1 MVKSGKIL
9 IFPSIA
15 LPQCLFISEFRKED
29 KANHLF
35 LSHCPSSYVVQTP
48 PVCSLMCR
56 WNKLFCCPQSEGR
69 ELEAAELKDMAAWS
83 ENGAGQYSLLFIIS
97 QYLFSN
103 GTSRL
108 AWRVRMWHDKNRKDK
123 EVISQ
128 IFTFA
133 AALAGK
139 WRARF
144 QNLTSFF
151 MPVICRRM
159 WMELIVGG
167 I

>member
-1 MVKSGKIL
+1 MLCLSAFLYLNSEKKTRQIICSWA
-9 IFPSIA
+9 IFF
-15 LPQCLFISEFRKED
+15 QR
-29 KANHLF
+29 
-35 LSHCPSSYVVQTP
+35 PSSHVIQRPSVY
-48 PVCSLMCR
+48 SLMCR
-56 WNKLFCCPQSEGR
+56 WNTLFCCPQSEGR
-69 ELEAAELKDMAAWS
+69 ELEVKVTAAWS
-83 ENGAGQYSLLFIIS
+83 ENRAGHYSLLFIIS

-108 AWRVRMWHDKNRKDK
+108 ALRVRTRHNKNRKDK

-133 AALAGK
+133 AAVAGK
-139 WRARF
+139 GRARF
-144 QNLTSFF
+144 QNLASFF